1 MKDIKKGHTV
11 ELEIAKMAFGGLG
24 IARLDGLVVF
34 VRGAVP
40 GDRIRG
46 RVVRKKKDYLEA
58 KTIELLEP
66 SPDRSQPPCPYSG
79 HCGGCQ
85 WQHVRYDRQLA
96 YKGEQ
101 VKETLGRI
109 GALQDIQVRDV
120 RPSQRRFGYRN
131 KMEFTFSDR
140 RWVLPDEL
148 PKPSLDSEFALG
160 LHVPGTFHKVIDI
173 DACLLQPEEGNQI
186 LRAVK
191 DYVKGSGLPVYGLR
205 SHRGF
210 WRFLALRHS
219 SSMDEWMV
227 NVITSEEHS
236 AVNADL
242 TAFLTARFRHIRTVV
257 NNINTRRA
265 SIAVGERETVLHGD
279 GIIKDYIGTYGF
291 QISANSFF
299 QTNTLGGETLYRQI
313 ADYAELQGSEI
324 VLDLYSGTGTIPV
337 FLSDRAGQIVGVEI
351 GQSAVRDAERNCHA
365 NDIHNCEFLWGDI
378 RESLMRLKIKP
389 DVVILDPPRAG
400 VHKDAM
406 APIMGLDAERI
417 VYVSCNPTTLARDL
431 EQMGRRYDIVEIQ
444 PVDMFPHTYHIETVV
459 KLHRRK

>member
-11 ELEIAKMAFGGLG
+11 ELEIAKTAFGGLG

-40 GDRIRG
+40 GDRIKG

-66 SPDRSQPPCPYSG
+66 SPDRTQPPCPYSG

-101 VKETLGRI
+101 VKETLARI
-109 GALQDIQVRDV
+109 GALQDVRVRDV
-120 RPSQRRFGYRN
+120 VPARRRFGYRN

-140 RWVLPDEL
+140 RWVLPAEL
-148 PKPSLDSEFALG
+148 AKPGSDSEFALG

-173 DACLLQPEEGNQI
+173 DACLLQPEEGNRI

-191 DYVKGSGLPVYGLR
+191 DYVRGSGLPVYGLR

-219 SSMDEWMV
+219 STDEWMV

-236 AVNADL
+236 AVNEDL
-242 TAFLTARFRHIRTVV
+242 AAFLTARFDHIRTVV
-257 NNINTRRA
+257 NNVNTRSA
-265 SIAVGERETVLHGD
+265 SIAVGERETVLYGD

-313 ADYAELQGSEI
+313 ADYAELRGSET

-337 FLSDRAGQIVGVEI
+337 FLSDRAGRIVGVEI
-351 GQSAVRDAERNCHA
+351 GRSAVRDAERNCHA

-378 RESLMRLKIKP
+378 GESLMRLKIKP

-406 APIMGLDAERI
+406 APILGLDAERI

-431 EQMGRRYDIVEIQ
+431 EQMGKRYEVIEVQ
-444 PVDMFPHTYHIETVV
+444 PVDMFPHTYHIETVA

>member
-1 MKDIKKGHTV
+1 MNDIKKGHTV
-11 ELEIAKMAFGGLG
+11 ELEIAKTAFGGLG

-40 GDRIRG
+40 GDRIKG

-66 SPDRSQPPCPYSG
+66 SPDRTQPPCPYSG

-109 GALQDIQVRDV
+109 GALQDIRVRDV
-120 RPSQRRFGYRN
+120 LPSQRRFGYRN

-148 PKPSLDSEFALG
+148 PKPDSDSEFALG
-160 LHVPGTFHKVIDI
+160 LHVPGAFHKVIDI
-173 DACLLQPEEGNQI
+173 DACLLQPEEGNRI

-191 DYVKGSGLPVYGLR
+191 DYVRGSGLPVYGLK

-210 WRFLALRHS
+210 WRFLALRH

-236 AVNADL
+236 AVNVDL
-242 TAFLTARFRHIRTVV
+242 AAFLTARFRRIRTVV

-265 SIAVGERETVLHGD
+265 SIAVGERETVLYGD
-279 GIIKDYIGTYGF
+279 GIIKDYIGTFGF

-313 ADYAELQGSEI
+313 ADYAELHGSEI

-337 FLSDRAGQIVGVEI
+337 FLSDRAERIVGVEI
-351 GQSAVRDAERNCHA
+351 GRSAVRDAERNCRA

-378 RESLMRLKIKP
+378 GESLMRLKIKP

-400 VHKDAM
+400 VHREAM
-406 APIMGLDAERI
+406 APILGLDAERI
-417 VYVSCNPTTLARDL
+417 VYVSCNPATLARDL
-431 EQMGRRYDIVEIQ
+431 EQMSRRYDVIEVQ
-444 PVDMFPHTYHIETVV
+444 PVDMFPHTYHIETVA
-459 KLHRRK
+459 KLQRRK

>member
-1 MKDIKKGHTV
+1 MKDIKKGHTI
-11 ELEIAKMAFGGLG
+11 ELEIVTTAFGGHG
-24 IARLDGLVVF
+24 IGRLEGLVVF

-40 GDRIRG
+40 GDRVKG
-46 RVVRKKKDYLEA
+46 RVIRKKKDYLEA

-66 SPDRSQPPCPYSG
+66 SPDRVQPPCPYSG

-85 WQHVRYDRQLA
+85 WQHVKYDRQLA
-96 YKGEQ
+96 YKGQQ
-101 VKETLGRI
+101 VKETLARI
-109 GALQDIQVRDV
+109 GALRDIQVRDV
-120 RPSQRRFGYRN
+120 LPSQRRFAYRN

-140 RWVLPDEL
+140 RWVLPADL
-148 PKPSLDSEFALG
+148 PKAGSDSEFALG

-173 DACLLQPEEGNQI
+173 DACLLQQDEGNRI

-191 DYVKGSGLPVYGLR
+191 EYVIGSGLPVYGLK

-227 NVITSEEHS
+227 NVITSEEH
-236 AVNADL
+236 ATV
-242 TAFLTARFRHIRTVV
+242 TAGLATFLTARFGRIRTVV
-257 NNINTRRA
+257 NNVNTRRA
-265 SIAVGERETVLHGD
+265 SIAVGEKETVLHGD
-279 GIIKDYIGTYGF
+279 GIIKDHIGAHGF

-324 VLDLYSGTGTIPV
+324 VLDLYSGTGTIPIY
-337 FLSDRAGQIVGVEI
+337 LSDRARRVVGVEI

-365 NDIHNCEFLWGDI
+365 NEIPNCEFIWGDI
-378 RESLMRLKIKP
+378 KDCLMRLRITP

-406 APIMGLDAERI
+406 APIMGLDAAKI
-417 VYVSCNPTTLARDL
+417 VYVSCNPATMARDL
-431 EQMGRRYDIVEIQ
+431 EQMGRRYDVVEVQ
-444 PVDMFPHTYHIETVV
+444 PVDMFPHTYHIETVA